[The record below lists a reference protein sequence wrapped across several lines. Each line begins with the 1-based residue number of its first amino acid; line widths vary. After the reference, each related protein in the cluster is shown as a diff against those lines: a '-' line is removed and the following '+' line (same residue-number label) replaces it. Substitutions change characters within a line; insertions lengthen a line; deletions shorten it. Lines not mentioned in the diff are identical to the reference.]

1 MKLVLLLPAF
11 AVSVIVVKVAV
22 EFVGGRST
30 GLSSC
35 AAAAALALFVQ
46 VPFTILLGPVIG
58 SMAALI
64 IAGSIYKNFLGT
76 TFSKGVIIAI
86 AQTVLAFAV
95 VSAVEAVFRGGSIK
109 MISGAGS

>member
-11 AVSVIVVKVAV
+11 AVSVIVVKVAAD
-22 EFVGGRST
+22 FVGGRST
-30 GLSSC
+30 SLSSC

-64 IAGSIYKNFLGT
+64 IAGSIYKSFLGT

-86 AQTVLAFAV
+86 AQTILAFVV
-95 VSAVEAVFRGGSIK
+95 VSAVEAVLKGGN
-109 MISGAGS
+109 ISLMTGAGS